1 MRQILTGK
9 IKEAIERA
17 RENGEFVSQE
27 VPADLTVEVPRIASH
42 GDWSTN
48 AAMVLAPIEKKPPRV
63 LAEIIIGNLK
73 DPEGF
78 FDRIE
83 IAGSGF
89 INFNL
94 TSKWWHQVLLDIDR
108 LGPDYG
114 RLDLGRGQKVLVEFV
129 STNPT
134 GPLHVGHAR
143 GAALGDALSR
153 VLDLAGFE
161 ISREYYVNDTGNQAR
176 TLGRSVLYRY
186 LEEFGR
192 KVEYTDNLYQG
203 DYIRDLAEEVKE
215 GEGDRFL
222 DMPENK
228 AVEEI
233 YPWAI
238 ERILEGIREDLLSF
252 HIPFDSWFSEKSLV
266 ERGQTEKTL
275 DYLRDRGHIYDTD
288 GAVWFRSSDFGDDK
302 DRPVIKSNGETT
314 YLAPDLVYHRDKF
327 NRGYDRLIDVLG
339 ADHHGYVPRL
349 KAGIEA
355 MGFDRDKLDVIL
367 VQMVNWL
374 RAGKPVSMS
383 TRAGQYVTLKEVLSE
398 VGSDAA
404 RFIFLTRRSD
414 SRLDFDFELA
424 KSQSSENPVYYV
436 QYAHARIASVFR
448 MAKAEGKGVPGPQ
461 ETDLTRLVQEE
472 ELALMKH
479 MATFPDL
486 IQGAAVSLEP
496 HRLTHFLTELAGIFH
511 PYYKRHRF
519 LSDDIELSKAR
530 LFLAGCVKQVLATGL
545 QLLGI
550 NAPEVM

>member
-114 RLDLGRGQKVLVEFV
+114 RLDLGRGRKVLVEFV

-153 VLDLAGFE
+153 VLDMAGFE

-222 DMPENK
+222 DMPEDK

-275 DYLRDRGHIYDTD
+275 DYLRDRGHIYDKD

-355 MGFDRDKLDVIL
+355 MGFDRDKLDVVL

-436 QYAHARIASVFR
+436 QYGHARIASVFR
-448 MAKAEGKGVPGPQ
+448 MAEAEGKGVPGPQ

-486 IQGAAVSLEP
+486 IQGAAVNLEP

>member
-9 IKEAIERA
+9 IREALERA

-27 VPADLTVEVPRIASH
+27 APADLTVEVPRIASH
-42 GDWSTN
+42 GDWSSN
-48 AAMVLAPIEKKPPRV
+48 AAMVLAPLEKKPPRV

-83 IAGSGF
+83 IAGPGF

-114 RLDLGRGQKVLVEFV
+114 RLDLGRGQKVLIEFV

-153 VLDLAGFE
+153 VLDMAGFE

-176 TLGRSVLYRY
+176 TLGRSVWLRY
-186 LEEFGR
+186 LEKFGR

-203 DYIRDLAEEVKE
+203 DYIRDLAEEVRE
-215 GEGDRFL
+215 REGDRFL
-222 DMPENK
+222 DLPEDK

-238 ERILEGIREDLLSF
+238 ERILEDIREDLLAF
-252 HIPFDSWFSEKSLV
+252 HITFDSWFSEKSLI

-275 DYLRDRGHIYDTD
+275 DYLRERGHIYDKD

-302 DRPVIKSNGETT
+302 DRPVIKSNGDTT

-383 TRAGQYVTLKEVLSE
+383 TRAGQYVTLREVLNE

-448 MAKAEGKGVPGPQ
+448 MAEAEGKGIPGPR

-486 IQGAAVSLEP
+486 IQGTAVNLEP
-496 HRLTHFLTELAGIFH
+496 HRLTHFLTDLAGIFH

-519 LSDDIELSKAR
+519 LSDEIELSKAR

>member
-1 MRQILTGK
+1 MRQILTRK

-17 RENGEFVSQE
+17 REKGDFVSQE
-27 VPADLTVEVPRIASH
+27 VPADLTVEVPKIASH

-63 LAEIIIGNLK
+63 LAEIIIANIE

-83 IAGSGF
+83 VAGSGF
-89 INFNL
+89 INFIL
-94 TSKWWHQVLLDIDR
+94 TNKWWHQVLRDIDR

-153 VLDLAGFE
+153 LLEMVGFE

-176 TLGRSVLYRY
+176 TLGRSVLCRY
-186 LEEFGR
+186 LEKFGR

-203 DYIRDLAEEVKE
+203 DYIRDLAGEVKE

-222 DMPENK
+222 DMPEEK

-252 HIPFDSWFSEKSLV
+252 HISFDSWFSEKSLV

-275 DYLRDRGHIYDTD
+275 DFLRDRGHIYDKD

-302 DRPVIKSNGETT
+302 DRPVIRCNGVTT
-314 YLAPDLVYHRDKF
+314 YMAPDLVYH
-327 NRGYDRLIDVLG
+327 
-339 ADHHGYVPRL
+339 
-349 KAGIEA
+349 
-355 MGFDRDKLDVIL
+355 LD
-367 VQMVNWL
+367 
-374 RAGKPVSMS
+374 
-383 TRAGQYVTLKEVLSE
+383 
-398 VGSDAA
+398 
-404 RFIFLTRRSD
+404 
-414 SRLDFDFELA
+414 
-424 KSQSSENPVYYV
+424 
-436 QYAHARIASVFR
+436 
-448 MAKAEGKGVPGPQ
+448 
-461 ETDLTRLVQEE
+461 
-472 ELALMKH
+472 
-479 MATFPDL
+479 
-486 IQGAAVSLEP
+486 
-496 HRLTHFLTELAGIFH
+496 
-511 PYYKRHRF
+511 
-519 LSDDIELSKAR
+519 
-530 LFLAGCVKQVLATGL
+530 
-545 QLLGI
+545 
-550 NAPEVM
+550 